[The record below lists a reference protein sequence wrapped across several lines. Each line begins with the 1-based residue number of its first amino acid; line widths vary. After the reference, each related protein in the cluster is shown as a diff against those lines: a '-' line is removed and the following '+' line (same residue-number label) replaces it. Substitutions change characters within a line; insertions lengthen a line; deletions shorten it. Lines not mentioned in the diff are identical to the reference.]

1 MLNVRARKMVV
12 DDAGVETELPM
23 NDSVEIGIFDDK
35 GLNEPMY
42 LHKHP
47 ISTGKQTLTVTVPRK
62 PTSAGIDPNSLLI
75 EVKTDDNVEEAQI
88 RGAAAEP

>member
-23 NDSVEIGIFDDK
+23 NDSVEIGIFDDR
-35 GLNEPMY
+35 GLNEPIY
-42 LHKHP
+42 LHKYP

-75 EVKTDDNVEEAQI
+75 DVKTDNNVEEAQI
-88 RGAAAEP
+88 RDAAAEP